1 MKQIFTAAT
10 VDEAKNKA
18 AVEFGTEVEKIT
30 FTVLEEP
37 KKGFFGKIKGEA
49 KVEAEYEPETKVE
62 TVTEKTEAV
71 EEKAEVQEEV
81 KAEAEWSD
89 TLQKKADCAK
99 EYILN
104 VIKAMGIEDTEIEVT
119 KLENGALFEIKSEE
133 FEKLIGKKGD
143 ILDSLQYLASLVC
156 NRIDREYFRIST
168 DCNGFRARR
177 KTQLEELAKKIANN
191 VKRSGHS
198 SALEPMNPYERR
210 IIHAAVSE
218 IEGVTSQSKGEEPWR
233 KVIISSTTPRKY
245 DNRGGYKKKVEIWE
259 GGANGLPLANATTT
273 GYYLRKYVNKDI
285 SFASGSTVTKKH
297 HNWILFRYA
306 EVLLNYAEAMANA
319 YGPDVAGDETCP
331 MTAREAVNQVRNRS
345 DIKMPAFP
353 TGMSKEDFIKRLKN
367 ERRVELAFEG
377 HRFWDIRRWKDLS
390 KTADI
395 YRVKIEKTGDNFNYA
410 KLLHETRTI
419 TDNLYFYPISNTE
432 KYKNPNLGQNPGW

>member
-198 SALEPMNPYERR
+198 SALEPMNPYER
-210 IIHAAVSE
+210 
-218 IEGVTSQSKGEEPWR
+218 
-233 KVIISSTTPRKY
+233 
-245 DNRGGYKKKVEIWE
+245 
-259 GGANGLPLANATTT
+259 
-273 GYYLRKYVNKDI
+273 
-285 SFASGSTVTKKH
+285 
-297 HNWILFRYA
+297 
-306 EVLLNYAEAMANA
+306 
-319 YGPDVAGDETCP
+319 
-331 MTAREAVNQVRNRS
+331 ARV
-345 DIKMPAFP
+345 
-353 TGMSKEDFIKRLKN
+353 
-367 ERRVELAFEG
+367 
-377 HRFWDIRRWKDLS
+377 
-390 KTADI
+390 
-395 YRVKIEKTGDNFNYA
+395 
-410 KLLHETRTI
+410 
-419 TDNLYFYPISNTE
+419 
-432 KYKNPNLGQNPGW
+432 

>member
-177 KTQLEELAKKIANN
+177 KTQLEELA
-191 VKRSGHS
+191 R
-198 SALEPMNPYERR
+198 
-210 IIHAAVSE
+210 
-218 IEGVTSQSKGEEPWR
+218 
-233 KVIISSTTPRKY
+233 
-245 DNRGGYKKKVEIWE
+245 
-259 GGANGLPLANATTT
+259 
-273 GYYLRKYVNKDI
+273 
-285 SFASGSTVTKKH
+285 
-297 HNWILFRYA
+297 
-306 EVLLNYAEAMANA
+306 
-319 YGPDVAGDETCP
+319 
-331 MTAREAVNQVRNRS
+331 
-345 DIKMPAFP
+345 
-353 TGMSKEDFIKRLKN
+353 
-367 ERRVELAFEG
+367 
-377 HRFWDIRRWKDLS
+377 
-390 KTADI
+390 
-395 YRVKIEKTGDNFNYA
+395 KIEIGRA
-410 KLLHETRTI
+410 HV
-419 TDNLYFYPISNTE
+419 
-432 KYKNPNLGQNPGW
+432 